1 MTHDEYVSQDG
12 TSLSG
17 LLRAGEVTA
26 LELIDVAIER
36 LEIVNPLVNAVVYR
50 MDEQARAAVVGSAP
64 SGVFAGVP
72 FVAKDLQSNFAG
84 HPTSLG
90 SRLVA
95 NHVREADTEL
105 VRRLRATGVSVLGK
119 TNLPEFGLLPYTEP
133 ELWGPCRN
141 PWSLDRTPGGSSG
154 GSAASVAAG
163 IVPIA
168 GGGDG
173 AGSIRIPASCC
184 GLFGLKP
191 TRGRVPPGPV
201 RGEPWHGAVVEHVLT
216 RSVRDSA
223 AMLDATHGPEPGAP
237 YRIAPPARPFAR
249 EPEEDPGRL
258 RIAWTNEPILGNA
271 VHADCAQAVA
281 EAVALLEELGHEVAE
296 RSPRVDGP
304 AFARAYLNMMAG
316 EVGADLE
323 DAQRVLG
330 RKPRRGELEPLTRA
344 LALVSGAISARELAD
359 SLRALE
365 SCGRAVA
372 GFFTDW
378 DILVTPT
385 LAEPPPKLGALP
397 PSRMEQ
403 LQLRLLGLIGS
414 GRLIKVAGLID
425 RMAEGAFDFT
435 PWTPV
440 FNFSGQPAMSVPLHW
455 NADGLPV
462 GVHFVAR
469 VGDEATL
476 LRLAGQLER
485 ARPWFKR
492 LARLEPPQM
501 AREPGRAGPET
512 GSGPGE

>member
-12 TSLSG
+12 TALAG

-26 LELIDVAIER
+26 LELIDAAIKR
-36 LEIVNPLVNAVVYR
+36 LEVVNPLVNAVVYR
-50 MDEQARAAVVGSAP
+50 MDDEARATVVGSPP

-72 FVAKDLQSNFAG
+72 FLAKDLQSNFAG
-84 HPTSLG
+84 HPTSRG

-95 NHVREADTEL
+95 NHVQEADTEL
-105 VRRLRATGVSVLGK
+105 VRRVRATGVSVLGK

-163 IVPIA
+163 IVPMA

-191 TRGRVPPGPV
+191 TRGRVPPGPA

-223 AMLDATHGPEPGAP
+223 AMLDATHGPEPGSP
-237 YRIAPPARPFAR
+237 YRIAPPERPFR
-249 EPEEDPGRL
+249 HEPGDDPGRL
-258 RIAWTNEPILGNA
+258 SIAWTTEPILGRA
-271 VHADCAQAVA
+271 VHPDCAQAVA
-281 EAVALLEELGHEVAE
+281 EAVALLEDLGHEVAE

-323 DAQRVLG
+323 NARRELG
-330 RKPRRGELEPLTRA
+330 GKPRRGELEPLTRA

-365 SCGRAVA
+365 TCGRAVA
-372 GFFTDW
+372 GFFTDR
-378 DILVTPT
+378 DVLVTPT
-385 LAEPPPKLGALP
+385 LAEPPPRLGALP

-425 RMAEGAFDFT
+425 RMADGAFDFT

-462 GVHFVAR
+462 GVQFVAR

-485 ARPWFKR
+485 SRPWFKR
-492 LARLEPPQM
+492 LARLEPSRLE
-501 AREPGRAGPET
+501 RESGQASPET